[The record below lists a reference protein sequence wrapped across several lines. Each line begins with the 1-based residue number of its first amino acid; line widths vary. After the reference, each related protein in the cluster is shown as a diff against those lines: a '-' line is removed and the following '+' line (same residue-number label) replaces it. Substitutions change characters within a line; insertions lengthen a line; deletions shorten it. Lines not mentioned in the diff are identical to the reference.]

1 MGFEPS
7 TLWLSWDQMKL
18 KLKISLL
25 NKSCGHVGMW
35 KPGREMERMDVT
47 EAVSKE
53 LLERFATNGTHL
65 EAHSRETTWGVL
77 GWPVL
82 FQSLLE
88 DSCEILP
95 GLGSKMDL
103 QCCGTCQRL
112 LGLSTEMCLK
122 RFRSVSTWEAGTRS
136 KREFSVA
143 GWNDR
148 KTVSLE
154 FVDICFNKQKYKWLL
169 AGNQLRIYF
178 LSRSHIFADLPSLGE
193 SSLSRGLHPERPLR
207 SLKDVEGNPCSKKDH
222 FDWERSVLKKCEI
235 WCYEEWSTVWLTVY
249 KSVYSFGLI
258 RLEMSFWATPGNL
271 LPRDQRNI
279 GRLSF
284 HQDRVC
290 HWHSPGNYLPH
301 GSHRKFISC
310 HWSTW
315 QEVCRLGRGMCRERR
330 WLHYLHYLGLCL
342 SELGSIFMC
351 SGSESRC
358 TLFGRLVDYHR
369 SLWWNC
375 NSRCSCRN
383 WLRHPCQMGTTLLW
397 HWDNYYKEAWDL

>member
-1 MGFEPS
+1 MKNEVLYDCIWIFFWIDSVGDFF
-7 TLWLSWDQMKL
+7 WL
-18 KLKISLL
+18 
-25 NKSCGHVGMW
+25 
-35 KPGREMERMDVT
+35 
-47 EAVSKE
+47 
-53 LLERFATNGTHL
+53 
-65 EAHSRETTWGVL
+65 
-77 GWPVL
+77 
-82 FQSLLE
+82 
-88 DSCEILP
+88 
-95 GLGSKMDL
+95 
-103 QCCGTCQRL
+103 
-112 LGLSTEMCLK
+112 
-122 RFRSVSTWEAGTRS
+122 
-136 KREFSVA
+136 
-143 GWNDR
+143 
-148 KTVSLE
+148 
-154 FVDICFNKQKYKWLL
+154 
-169 AGNQLRIYF
+169 
-178 LSRSHIFADLPSLGE
+178 
-193 SSLSRGLHPERPLR
+193 
-207 SLKDVEGNPCSKKDH
+207 
-222 FDWERSVLKKCEI
+222 
-235 WCYEEWSTVWLTVY
+235 
-249 KSVYSFGLI
+249 
-258 RLEMSFWATPGNL
+258 ATPGNL

-279 GRLSF
+279 GWLSF

-397 HWDNYYKEAWDL
+397 HWDNYYKEAWDLFKTICLSDRFEVPKPRNVSLCPVKALLEVLSGSALVEELNVPHSWCWSSTTQKRFCTAKKDSKIATTNTGESLQIYGTGSSNFAEWLRCQRPYLQFINTHQQSHPPVLFGNDSRNIHWSI